1 MVSRLQIHKAAQL
14 GLKPAPNSR
23 GLDWAAFGAP
33 PAAGEHLPPSQ
44 NRTKYRDVQE
54 QMDAT
59 RGSRQGAGQHG
70 RAAVAGGQTVDT
82 PSGCGVAQAE
92 SCQSPHTA
100 AASAAGPHAVTG
112 LPRSV
117 ALQQQQQQHDPQKRL
132 RAVQK
137 KLRQIAAL
145 EEKRCS
151 GAVQLLPEELAKL
164 EQKAALEAEALQLQT
179 ALNALS

>member
-1 MVSRLQIHKAAQL
+1 
-14 GLKPAPNSR
+14 
-23 GLDWAAFGAP
+23 
-33 PAAGEHLPPSQ
+33 
-44 NRTKYRDVQE
+44 
-54 QMDAT
+54 
-59 RGSRQGAGQHG
+59 
-70 RAAVAGGQTVDT
+70 
-82 PSGCGVAQAE
+82 
-92 SCQSPHTA
+92 
-100 AASAAGPHAVTG
+100 
-112 LPRSV
+112 V